1 MLDDLSQTG
10 LLDELKLEALQDYD
24 KDLKVYLSIKNR
36 IHRDVYLKE
45 IVEKYRP
52 ILGLTQSEVVGHAA
66 IVSLPEE
73 DANHERK
80 VYSLAELLTIQNQAS
95 AWLVPNLISMGGGLF
110 MCAGS
115 PKAGKS
121 LVFAYQL
128 AYSIAVSGEFLGF
141 PVTKGKV
148 LIFQCEES
156 IGKIARTFRSK
167 GLNDFVTSVEEM
179 VAEAVSSDLIQ
190 IETEFAIDADLDYL
204 KKRVREYQP
213 SLVIYDSLRAI
224 TKHLPVSENSV
235 DISKYVY
242 TLQKI
247 HNYLQVPGLII
258 HHASKNAKDRGVE
271 GMAGS
276 LSLAGA
282 TDGVILLYKDKDK
295 KNKGEHEIELITEPR
310 EGLPI
315 HWLISRD
322 KPLNG
327 YWTYKLEE
335 DLAVDPEQVRL
346 ERRVLQFL
354 CAQSEAA
361 VNPKPTLFSAFVIAE
376 SLNLDPAN
384 TIFQAALNRLVDSL
398 QVGEEIQNDNGL
410 PVSYYWI
417 APLSPWY
424 SLVKVS
430 FNDEIDDA
438 NQLAQCKSKEEIDAL
453 SIKWLQSG
461 KPESYKRKI
470 WGLLSEAEK
479 LNVTKILNPPKFEVG
494 SWVRLVND
502 VEKELHQVEL
512 FQVKGK
518 EGWFYQLENKETYAE
533 SELEIALDYAEAS
546 YEEEF

>member
-1 MLDDLSQTG
+1 MLDDLAQTG
-10 LLDELKLEALQDYD
+10 LIDELQLEARQDYD
-24 KDLKVYLSIKNR
+24 EDLKVYVGLKNR
-36 IHRDVYLKE
+36 IDRDIYLKK
-45 IVEKYRP
+45 IIEKYRP
-52 ILGLTQSEVVGHAA
+52 IFGFTQTDVVAHAA
-66 IVSLPEE
+66 VISLPEE
-73 DANHERK
+73 DNQHERK
-80 VYSLAELLTIQNQAS
+80 VYSLSDLLSIQNQSS
-95 AWLVPNLISMGGGLF
+95 AWLVPNLISTGGGLF

-121 LVFAYQL
+121 LVFSYQL

-141 PVTKGKV
+141 PVLKGKV

-156 IGKIARTFRSK
+156 IGKVARTFRSK
-167 GLNDFVTSVEEM
+167 GLNDFVTSIEEM

-295 KNKGEHEIELITEPR
+295 KNKGEHQIELITEPR
-310 EGLPI
+310 EGLPV
-315 HWLISRD
+315 HWVISRS

-346 ERRVLQFL
+346 ERRILRFL
-354 CAQSEAA
+354 CTQSET
-361 VNPKPTLFSAFVIAE
+361 NKEIKLFSAFVIAE
-376 SLNLDPAN
+376 NLSLDPSN
-384 TIFQAALNRLVDSL
+384 SIFQSALNRLVDSL
-398 QVGEEIQNDNGL
+398 QIGEEIQNDNGV

-424 SLVKVS
+424 SLAKTS
-430 FNDEIDDA
+430 FNDEIEDA
-438 NQLAQCKSKEEIDAL
+438 NLLAQCKSKEEIDAL
-453 SIKWLQSG
+453 SIKWLESG
-461 KPESYKRKI
+461 KPDTYKRKI
-470 WGLLSEAEK
+470 WGLLSETEK

-502 VEKELHQVEL
+502 MEKELHQVEL

-546 YEEEF
+546 YEDEF

>member
-1 MLDDLSQTG
+1 MMLDELGQTG
-10 LLDELKLEALQDYD
+10 LIDELQLEARSDYD
-24 KDLKVYLSIKNR
+24 EDLKVYVGLKNR
-36 IHRDVYLKE
+36 IDRDIYLKK
-45 IVEKYRP
+45 IIEKYRP
-52 ILGLTQSEVVGHAA
+52 IFGFSQTDVVAHAA
-66 IVSLPEE
+66 VISLPEE
-73 DANHERK
+73 DTQHERK
-80 VYSLAELLTIQNQAS
+80 VYSLSDLLNIQNQSS
-95 AWLVPNLISMGGGLF
+95 AWLVPNLISTGGGLF

-121 LVFAYQL
+121 LLFSYQL

-141 PVTKGKV
+141 PVLKGKV

-156 IGKIARTFRSK
+156 IGKVARTFRSK
-167 GLNDFVTSVEEM
+167 GLNDFVTTIEEM
-179 VAEAVSSDLIQ
+179 VSKAVESDLIQ
-190 IETEFAIDADLDYL
+190 IETEFAIDSDLDYL

-295 KNKGEHEIELITEPR
+295 KNKGEHQIELITEPR
-310 EGLPI
+310 EGLPV
-315 HWLISRD
+315 HWIISRD

-327 YWTYKLEE
+327 YWTYKLDE

-346 ERRVLQFL
+346 ERRILRFL
-354 CAQSEAA
+354 CTQSET
-361 VNPKPTLFSAFVIAE
+361 NKDIKLFSAFVIAE
-376 SLNLDPAN
+376 NLNLDPSN
-384 TIFQAALNRLVDSL
+384 VTFQSALNRLVDSL
-398 QVGEEIQNDNGL
+398 QIGEEIQNENGL
-410 PVSYYWI
+410 PVSHYWI

-424 SLVKVS
+424 SLAKTS
-430 FNDEIDDA
+430 FNDEIEDA
-438 NQLAQCKSKEEIDAL
+438 NSLAQCRSKEEIDAL
-453 SIKWLQSG
+453 SIKWLESG
-461 KPESYKRKI
+461 KPDTYKRKI
-470 WGLLSEAEK
+470 WSLLSEDEK
-479 LNVTKILNPPKFEVG
+479 LSVTKILNPPKFEVG
-494 SWVRLVND
+494 SWVRLAND
-502 VEKELHQVEL
+502 MEKELHQVEV
-512 FQVKGK
+512 FQIKGK
-518 EGWFYQLENKETYAE
+518 EGWFYQLENKEIYAE

-546 YEEEF
+546 YEDEF

>member
-73 DANHERK
+73 DVNHERK

-156 IGKIARTFRSK
+156 IGKVARTFRSK
-167 GLNDFVTSVEEM
+167 GLNDFVTSVETM

-315 HWLISRD
+315 HWLISRN

-346 ERRVLQFL
+346 ERRILQFL
-354 CAQSEAA
+354 CSQSEAA
-361 VNPKPTLFSAFVIAE
+361 VKPKPTLFSAFVIAE
-376 SLNLDPAN
+376 SLNLDPSN
-384 TIFQAALNRLVDSL
+384 TVFQGALNRLVDSL
-398 QVGEEIQNDNGL
+398 QIGEEIQNDNGL

-438 NQLAQCKSKEEIDAL
+438 NLLAQCKSKEEIDAL

-461 KPESYKRKI
+461 KPDTYKRKI
-470 WGLLSEAEK
+470 WGLLSETEK
-479 LNVTKILNPPKFEVG
+479 LSVTTILNPPKFEVG
-494 SWVRLVND
+494 SWVRLLAD
-502 VEKELHQVEL
+502 SEKELHQVEL
-512 FQVKGK
+512 FQIKGK

-546 YEEEF
+546 YEDEF